1 MSMTKI
7 QKELLGALIG
17 LARSVDG
24 RGEAAKGESQEFSS
38 GDSNGHRPDKATHEI
53 LLGGICAANPEKEL
67 REEDGKSWIVR
78 VEAEKNRLNPDCAVC
93 KGKCG
98 RTDNYDLEE
107 METDEPSDRA
117 RKEQILAELFP
128 MAEKLQQL
136 RKETKEQ
143 NKELQGAVNFLYKAL
158 FAIGNYV
165 GEKSLQS
172 VVQEMNTLFV
182 ELENV
187 LKLVENKKNPLSGVY
202 KKPRKQGIFCVLRQV
217 HKTYYRV
224 FTKFCKSR
232 QNCRQALA
240 TEK

>member
-67 REEDGKSWIVR
+67 REEEGKSWIAR

-117 RKEQILAELFP
+117 RKS
-128 MAEKLQQL
+128 K
-136 RKETKEQ
+136 TK
-143 NKELQGAVNFLYKAL
+143 
-158 FAIGNYV
+158 
-165 GEKSLQS
+165 
-172 VVQEMNTLFV
+172 
-182 ELENV
+182 
-187 LKLVENKKNPLSGVY
+187 
-202 KKPRKQGIFCVLRQV
+202 
-217 HKTYYRV
+217 
-224 FTKFCKSR
+224 
-232 QNCRQALA
+232 NCRGRLIFYIKHCLRLE
-240 TEK
+240 TMSGKRVCRVWCRR

>member
-38 GDSNGHRPDKATHEI
+38 GDSNGQR
-53 LLGGICAANPEKEL
+53 PEKEL
-67 REEDGKSWIVR
+67 REEDGKSWIAR

-143 NKELQGAVNFLYKAL
+143 NEELQGAVNFLYKAL

-182 ELENV
+182 KLENV
-187 LKLVENKKNPLSGVY
+187 LK
-202 KKPRKQGIFCVLRQV
+202 
-217 HKTYYRV
+217 
-224 FTKFCKSR
+224 
-232 QNCRQALA
+232 
-240 TEK
+240 

>member
-1 MSMTKI
+1 MTAMVTARTKPRMRFC
-7 QKELLGALIG
+7 
-17 LARSVDG
+17 LA
-24 RGEAAKGESQEFSS
+24 EFV
-38 GDSNGHRPDKATHEI
+38 R
-53 LLGGICAANPEKEL
+53 ANPEKEL

-172 VVQEMNTLFV
+172 VVQEMNNLFV
-182 ELENV
+182 KLENV
-187 LKLVENKKNPLSGVY
+187 LK
-202 KKPRKQGIFCVLRQV
+202 
-217 HKTYYRV
+217 
-224 FTKFCKSR
+224 
-232 QNCRQALA
+232 
-240 TEK
+240 

>member
-78 VEAEKNRLNPDCAVC
+78 VEAVKNRLNPDCAVC

-187 LKLVENKKNPLSGVY
+187 LK
-202 KKPRKQGIFCVLRQV
+202 
-217 HKTYYRV
+217 
-224 FTKFCKSR
+224 
-232 QNCRQALA
+232 
-240 TEK
+240 

>member
-67 REEDGKSWIVR
+67 REEEGKSWIVR

-107 METDEPSDRA
+107 METDEPSD
-117 RKEQILAELFP
+117 
-128 MAEKLQQL
+128 
-136 RKETKEQ
+136 
-143 NKELQGAVNFLYKAL
+143 
-158 FAIGNYV
+158 
-165 GEKSLQS
+165 
-172 VVQEMNTLFV
+172 
-182 ELENV
+182 
-187 LKLVENKKNPLSGVY
+187 PLSGVY

>member
-1 MSMTKI
+1 M
-7 QKELLGALIG
+7 
-17 LARSVDG
+17 
-24 RGEAAKGESQEFSS
+24 
-38 GDSNGHRPDKATHEI
+38 
-53 LLGGICAANPEKEL
+53 
-67 REEDGKSWIVR
+67 
-78 VEAEKNRLNPDCAVC
+78 EAEKNRLNPDCAVC

-143 NKELQGAVNFLYKAL
+143 NEELQGAVNFLYKAL

-172 VVQEMNTLFV
+172 VVQEMNNLFGK
-182 ELENV
+182 LENV
-187 LKLVENKKNPLSGVY
+187 LK
-202 KKPRKQGIFCVLRQV
+202 
-217 HKTYYRV
+217 
-224 FTKFCKSR
+224 
-232 QNCRQALA
+232 
-240 TEK
+240 

>member
-7 QKELLGALIG
+7 QEELLGALIG

-67 REEDGKSWIVR
+67 REEEGKSWIVR

-98 RTDNYDLEE
+98 RTDNYDL
-107 METDEPSDRA
+107 
-117 RKEQILAELFP
+117 FP

-143 NKELQGAVNFLYKAL
+143 NEELQGAVNFLYKAL

-172 VVQEMNTLFV
+172 VVQEMNNLFV
-182 ELENV
+182 KLENV
-187 LKLVENKKNPLSGVY
+187 LK
-202 KKPRKQGIFCVLRQV
+202 
-217 HKTYYRV
+217 
-224 FTKFCKSR
+224 
-232 QNCRQALA
+232 
-240 TEK
+240 

>member
-7 QKELLGALIG
+7 QEELLGALIG

-24 RGEAAKGESQEFSS
+24 RGEAAKGELQEFSS

-67 REEDGKSWIVR
+67 REEEGKSWIVR
-78 VEAEKNRLNPDCAVC
+78 VETEKNRLNPDCAVC

-143 NKELQGAVNFLYKAL
+143 DEELQGRL
-158 FAIGNYV
+158 
-165 GEKSLQS
+165 
-172 VVQEMNTLFV
+172 
-182 ELENV
+182 
-187 LKLVENKKNPLSGVY
+187 
-202 KKPRKQGIFCVLRQV
+202 IFCIRHCLRLETMSG
-217 HKTYYRV
+217 KRV
-224 FTKFCKSR
+224 
-232 QNCRQALA
+232 CRAWCRR
-240 TEK
+240 